1 MTYLRHVLDHLR
13 KDLRLEWRSRD
24 SINGML
30 FFALLVVVVFGLAFD
45 PTSYPTTTRQIS
57 GGILWVA
64 LLFASITALNLS
76 WARELR
82 NQVLEAQRMAPSP
95 ASALFLGKALANM
108 LFVLVVEAV
117 LAPIFIVFFNLHV
130 LGNVWL
136 LALILPL
143 GTWALVVN
151 GTFFAALGLR
161 ARNRELLLP
170 LLLLPI
176 SLPALLAMV
185 QATTG
190 VLTADLDSI
199 QIGTWIKQLPATTS
213 SSPPSASCSSRPSS
227 TPNSRIRDKLM
238 PMEQRTPTLRSVAWL
253 WFGIAIAVLV
263 VGFRQAIFLTPTD
276 AAQGDV
282 GRIFY
287 YHVPIAMLSLLFPY
301 LNFAASLAYLYLAQ
315 PRSAE
320 SAHRRCVRPRL
331 RRGRSRLRQHH
342 PHHRHPFGDEQPG
355 ASGGHGTPA
364 SPACCSSGCCT
375 SAISCCAASPPPD
388 KARPSLRSSLSSPP
402 SMCPSSTCPSAG
414 GAPSTPLRS
423 SAAAPTPAWINP
435 CFLLSSGT
443 SPAGPSGASSSCS
456 SASPS
461 NAGVRLADQEAALQA
476 IEASLEIPQ

>member
-1 MTYLRHVLDHLR
+1 MNYLRHVLDHLR

-45 PTSYPTTTRQIS
+45 PTSYPTTARQIS

-64 LLFASITALNLS
+64 LLFASITALNQS

-95 ASALFLGKALANM
+95 ASALFLGKAVANM

-117 LAPIFIVFFNLHV
+117 LGPIFIVFFNLHA

-199 QIGTWIKQLPATTS
+199 QIATWIKQLAGYDIIFTTI
-213 SSPPSASCSSRPSS
+213 C
-227 TPNSRIRDKLM
+227 I
-238 PMEQRTPTLRSVAWL
+238 
-253 WFGIAIAVLV
+253 
-263 VGFRQAIFLTPTD
+263 
-276 AAQGDV
+276 
-282 GRIFY
+282 
-287 YHVPIAMLSLLFPY
+287 LLFETV
-301 LNFAASLAYLYLAQ
+301 LN
-315 PRSAE
+315 AE
-320 SAHRRCVRPRL
+320 
-331 RRGRSRLRQHH
+331 
-342 PHHRHPFGDEQPG
+342 
-355 ASGGHGTPA
+355 
-364 SPACCSSGCCT
+364 
-375 SAISCCAASPPPD
+375 
-388 KARPSLRSSLSSPP
+388 
-402 SMCPSSTCPSAG
+402 
-414 GAPSTPLRS
+414 
-423 SAAAPTPAWINP
+423 
-435 CFLLSSGT
+435 
-443 SPAGPSGASSSCS
+443 
-456 SASPS
+456 
-461 NAGVRLADQEAALQA
+461 
-476 IEASLEIPQ
+476 

>member
-1 MTYLRHVLDHLR
+1 MNYLRHVLDHLR

-45 PTSYPTTTRQIS
+45 PTSYPTTARQIS

-64 LLFASITALNLS
+64 LLFASITALNQS

-95 ASALFLGKALANM
+95 ASALFLGKAVANM

-130 LGNVWL
+130 LGNMWL

-199 QIGTWIKQLPATTS
+199 QIATWIKQLAGYDIIFTTI
-213 SSPPSASCSSRPSS
+213 C
-227 TPNSRIRDKLM
+227 I
-238 PMEQRTPTLRSVAWL
+238 
-253 WFGIAIAVLV
+253 
-263 VGFRQAIFLTPTD
+263 
-276 AAQGDV
+276 
-282 GRIFY
+282 
-287 YHVPIAMLSLLFPY
+287 LLFETV
-301 LNFAASLAYLYLAQ
+301 LN
-315 PRSAE
+315 AE
-320 SAHRRCVRPRL
+320 
-331 RRGRSRLRQHH
+331 
-342 PHHRHPFGDEQPG
+342 
-355 ASGGHGTPA
+355 
-364 SPACCSSGCCT
+364 
-375 SAISCCAASPPPD
+375 
-388 KARPSLRSSLSSPP
+388 
-402 SMCPSSTCPSAG
+402 
-414 GAPSTPLRS
+414 
-423 SAAAPTPAWINP
+423 
-435 CFLLSSGT
+435 
-443 SPAGPSGASSSCS
+443 
-456 SASPS
+456 
-461 NAGVRLADQEAALQA
+461 
-476 IEASLEIPQ
+476 